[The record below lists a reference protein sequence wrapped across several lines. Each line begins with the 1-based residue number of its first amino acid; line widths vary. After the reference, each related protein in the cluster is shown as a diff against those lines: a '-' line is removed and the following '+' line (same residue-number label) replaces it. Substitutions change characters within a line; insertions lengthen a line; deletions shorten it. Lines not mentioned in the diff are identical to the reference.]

1 MTQYIQFKYIYPPGE
16 RVRVSVKSGTV
27 IPMPTKAEETAD
39 FKDKKNYKVMNME
52 MIYTVM
58 T

>member
-1 MTQYIQFKYIYPPGE
+1 M
-16 RVRVSVKSGTV
+16 SVKSGTV

-52 MIYTVM
+52 LICCIMI
-58 T
+58 

>member
-1 MTQYIQFKYIYPPGE
+1 M
-16 RVRVSVKSGTV
+16 SVKSGTV

-52 MIYTVM
+52 MICSITI
-58 T
+58 

>member
-1 MTQYIQFKYIYPPGE
+1 MTKFIQFKYIYPPGE

-52 MIYTVM
+52 MIYTE
-58 T
+58 